1 MGNNASVCSGKID
14 SAGSLFLLQ
23 LKILIVWLFEQFIL
37 KELNDAAVS
46 DSLCVSS
53 RACHG
58 RRGWLEVE
66 LRVLVKQT
74 FFLLRLSFDILPP
87 SPLQSTAAACMT
99 CATLNT
105 TLIPTVSLVNL
116 LTSSCTIMGKI
127 LKLALP
133 FKLIITSIFYSFSFM
148 TIHNT
153 VFSFS

>member
-14 SAGSLFLLQ
+14 SGSLILLQ

-66 LRVLVKQT
+66 LRVSVKQT
-74 FFLLRLSFDILPP
+74 FFLLRLSFDILPQSP
-87 SPLQSTAAACMT
+87 SQSTAAACMT
-99 CATLNT
+99 YATLNT
-105 TLIPTVSLVNL
+105 TLIPTASLVNL

-127 LKLALP
+127 LKFDLLS
-133 FKLIITSIFYSFSFM
+133 KLIITSIFYSFSFM

-153 VFSFS
+153 VL